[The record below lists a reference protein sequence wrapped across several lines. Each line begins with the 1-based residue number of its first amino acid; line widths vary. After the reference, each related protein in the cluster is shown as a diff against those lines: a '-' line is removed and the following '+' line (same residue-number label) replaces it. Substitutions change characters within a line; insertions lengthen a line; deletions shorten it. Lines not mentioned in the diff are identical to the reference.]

1 MMSMALFSKTV
12 DNVDIIKG
20 AYDAFAK
27 GDIPAVLD
35 VLDKDVIWTEMEGF
49 PYGGVYVGPERVLNG
64 VFMRL
69 GTEWNG
75 FQAKPDEFLQ
85 SDDRVVALGH
95 YEGTY
100 KTTGK
105 GMRVPFAHVWTL
117 RDGKVVKFVQYTDTH
132 LVSKVL

>member
-1 MMSMALFSKTV
+1 MSMALFTKTV

-35 VLDKDVIWTEMEGF
+35 ALDKDVIWTEMEGF

-69 GTEWNG
+69 GSEWNN
-75 FQAKPDEFLQ
+75 FQAKPDEFLM
-85 SDDRVVALGH
+85 SGDRVVVLGN

-100 KTTGK
+100 KTSGR
-105 GMRVPFAHVWTL
+105 GMSVPFAHIWTL
-117 RDGKVVKFVQYTDTH
+117 RDGKIVKFVQYTDTL